1 MLVVLS
7 DLHFSEA
14 QSTKIG
20 DRLFNRNLSPE
31 NYRAYFTEINQF
43 AKANNINKV
52 DLVLA
57 GDIFEISRSS
67 IWLDGDHRPYVNNQE
82 VNPGS
87 DIEKT
92 ILSIMVAIA
101 KEEKVSETLAIFQKI
116 QSFFEMEIHLH
127 LILGNHDRLINAT
140 PKIREVFR
148 EMFGLPGGSANLPNY
163 LVFPDDHGDPF
174 CLVRHGHE
182 YDPTNFSW
190 DIRLLETIPLEIPK
204 SVYDKACLGDI
215 TTIEFGAALPW
226 LFEKEY
232 GEQGILN
239 DPTLLALYKRLM
251 EFDDVRPTAAWL
263 GYLFATPG
271 VPRKKTWELMK
282 PAFTEIINTLS
293 DHDDFDRTLKQSAA
307 MSNLVR
313 ILLLGVLRSG
323 IFKRGIP
330 YWMIKIMMKW
340 VSKTIDLKSQ
350 VQWAKHEA
358 LIQDIRS
365 GCKCIISGHTHIA
378 EVSLISTDNGM
389 ERYYIN
395 TGTWRNVIPATS
407 TYTDFGHLKALTK
420 VMIFYPKEQDNYS
433 NAQDWAFR
441 FMSGMS
447 LGQHRYF

>member
-31 NYRAYFTEINQF
+31 NYRAYFSEINQF

-52 DLVLA
+52 DLILA

-67 IWLDGDHRPYVNNQE
+67 IWLDGPHRPYVNNE
-82 VNPGS
+82 DVKPGS

-92 ILSIMVAIA
+92 ILTIMDAIA
-101 KEEKVSETLAIFQKI
+101 KEYKVSETLAIFKNI
-116 QSFFEMEIHLH
+116 QNFFEMKVRLY
-127 LILGNHDRLINAT
+127 LILGNHDRLVNAT

-148 EMFGLPGGSANLPNY
+148 EMFGLSGGSADIPNS
-163 LVFPDDHGDPF
+163 LVFPDDNGDPF

-190 DIRLLETIPLEIPK
+190 DIRSLETIPLEIPK
-204 SVYDKACLGDI
+204 LVYDKASLGDI

-232 GEQGILN
+232 GEQGILD

-251 EFDDVRPTAAWL
+251 EFDDVRPTTAWL
-263 GYLFATPG
+263 SYLFATPG
-271 VPRKKTWELMK
+271 VKRKKTWELMK
-282 PAFTEIINTLS
+282 PAFTEIINTLA
-293 DHDDFDRTLKQSAA
+293 DHDEFDRTLKQSAA
-307 MSNLVR
+307 MSNVVC

-330 YWMIKIMMKW
+330 YWMIKAIMRR
-340 VSKTIDLKSQ
+340 VSKTIDLQSQ
-350 VQWAKHEA
+350 VQWAKREA
-358 LIQDIRS
+358 LIQDIHS
-365 GCKCIISGHTHIA
+365 GCKCVISGHTHLA
-378 EVSLISTDNGM
+378 EVSLISTDNGI

-407 TYTDFGHLKALTK
+407 TYTAFGHLKALTK
-420 VMIFYPKEQDNYS
+420 VTIFYPKEQDIYN

-447 LGQHRYF
+447 FGQPRYF

>member
-31 NYRAYFTEINQF
+31 NYRAYFSEINQI
-43 AKANNINKV
+43 AKANKINKV

-67 IWLDGDHRPYVNNQE
+67 IWLDGPFRPYVNNE
-82 VNPGS
+82 DVKPGS
-87 DIEKT
+87 EIEET
-92 ILSIMVAIA
+92 ILTIMDAIA
-101 KEEKVSETLAIFQKI
+101 KEEKVSETLAIFKKI
-116 QSFFEMEIHLH
+116 QSSFEMEVRLY

-148 EMFGLPGGSANLPNY
+148 EMFGLSGGSANLPNY
-163 LVFPDDHGDPF
+163 LVFPDDNSDPF

-204 SVYDKACLGDI
+204 SAYDKASLGDI

-232 GEQGILN
+232 GEQGILD
-239 DPTLLALYKRLM
+239 DPTLLALYERLM
-251 EFDDVRPTAAWL
+251 EFDDVRPTTAWL
-263 GYLFATPG
+263 SYLFATPG
-271 VPRKKTWELMK
+271 VERKKTWDLIK
-282 PAFTEIINTLS
+282 PAFTKIINTLS
-293 DHDDFDRTLKQSAA
+293 DHDEFERTLKQSDAISDV
-307 MSNLVR
+307 MRVF
-313 ILLLGVLRSG
+313 LLAVLRSG
-323 IFKRGIP
+323 IFKQGIP
-330 YWMIKIMMKW
+330 YWLIKVMMKR
-340 VSKTIDLKSQ
+340 VSKTIDLQSQ

-358 LIQDIRS
+358 LIQDIHS
-365 GCKCIISGHTHIA
+365 GCKCIISGHTHVA
-378 EVSLISTDNGM
+378 EVSLISTGNEI

-420 VMIFYPKEQDNYS
+420 VMVFYPKEQDLYR

-441 FMSGMS
+441 FLSGMS
-447 LGQHRYF
+447 FGQPRYF